1 MPDINEI
8 IKNRRSHFPK
18 EFTGDILDEA
28 ILTQCLKNAHWAPSH
43 KLTFPWRF
51 TVLSGTLVQEFYDL
65 ASRDYVDH
73 SDVVNPKKIEKLAMM
88 ASKTSHIIG
97 IICTISDIVPEWE
110 EQASCAMAVQNMYLT
125 LSQFEHAGGYWSTG
139 LRANKQAMREL
150 FNCNSNEIH
159 MGNFIMGHIASK
171 REIAARPN
179 YEKHI
184 LRKG

>member
-1 MPDINEI
+1 
-8 IKNRRSHFPK
+8 
-18 EFTGDILDEA
+18 
-28 ILTQCLKNAHWAPSH
+28 
-43 KLTFPWRF
+43 
-51 TVLSGTLVQEFYDL
+51 
-65 ASRDYVDH
+65 
-73 SDVVNPKKIEKLAMM
+73 MM